1 MAEFLGIRNE
11 NEFYFAHYLSSL
23 MDDEL
28 KEQCQNETLGAA
40 RDKLLKLANDYYEVR
55 HLRERV
61 EQRKGTFAADAKA
74 YLDARK
80 AFTEKLIG
88 ILGYAGDYRPNGIA
102 FQGEKVALPVLGCVL
117 NAARVPQVVLIDSCR
132 TFSAGVSLKDVSVLQ
147 NFPTAA
153 QVACEGLSPA
163 DREYLSTRV
172 RGDRSKNQMPYW
184 ENLLTNELFSS
195 ANHPRFAIVFGENAV
210 LLADY
215 TKWAERRSLVFL
227 LDDIFEQ
234 TDRATCRAMAC
245 LLHRNS
251 LAPDSG
257 SEPLPDKLD
266 ANSHKNAFGVSK
278 SLRYAMRQAIEDL
291 GNAILRGSGNGEPG
305 SVSAASLS
313 KECILVMY
321 RFLFVLFLES
331 RKDLQ
336 YFKRSAGNVAN
347 DIFWSAYGLDHLRDL
362 ETVPLLTEAAKN
374 GHYFDETI
382 KQLFAKIWEGY
393 DCYETTNFHRFPQ
406 MDSEKICGNLR
417 QSAVQEASHVL
428 RNGID
433 GFRLLPLK
441 AHLFDPERTPL
452 FNEARIPNHVWQKI
466 IYSLSIGETGTGKR
480 KRKGRI
486 SYAQLGIQQ
495 LGAVYEALLSY
506 TGFYAK
512 EDLYEVAAADAT
524 EPVVTGDDGQ
534 DSDAP
539 AEETGSPAEK
549 KASGKSGDIFE
560 TGYFVTEAELKDYTE
575 AEIVAVDGR
584 RVCHRRGSFI
594 YRMAGRDRERSAS
607 YYTPEVLTR
616 CLVRLA
622 IKECVT
628 DDMPAD
634 EVMKLTVCE
643 PAMGSA
649 AFLNETI
656 DQLADAYLR
665 KKQKE
670 LGRTIPIE
678 RYAAEKARVKM
689 VIADNNVF
697 GVDLNP
703 TAADLAE
710 VSLWLGSIGGEMEP
724 TGQERDEPYIPWF
737 GTQLKCGNSI
747 IGCRREVVFRDGTR
761 KRIGFDE
768 EFPENA
774 VWHFL
779 IPDDG
784 MAIKLDKVV
793 KGIVGDEVATRL
805 RTWAKAFSLP
815 DKKKAGSEYAN
826 TWNRLVTLS
835 KAIDRIWRSAA
846 DDIKA
851 LDDRTRDDVAYFG
864 YEPKPGA
871 YQDIKS
877 KDRQLNTELSRDEY
891 GNVDYSK
898 SLGSVSDYFRLK
910 TILDLWCSLWFWP
923 LDKTEELP
931 AWKDFEA
938 IVRVLAKSDFDDE
951 EQLELDFGI
960 DFRKTVEGVALEK
973 EFRRNPTLSNLY
985 KLFPFAKTSQQI
997 AERHHFLHWELE
1009 FAPVFKERGGFDLII
1024 GNPPWVKV
1032 QWEEAGILSEYDPH
1046 IAIRSFS
1053 ASDTMALRKGVF
1065 KNHASALQ
1073 AYLQEFTDTVG
1084 TKSFLN
1090 AENNY
1095 PALHGVQTNLYKN
1108 FIALSFRL
1116 LSKNGNAGLIH
1127 PKDVFDDPRGGLF
1140 REAIYPRLL
1149 LHARFQNE
1157 LKLFDIEHGRTYS
1170 LNVYGKIKP
1179 EVSFLSVARLFHPS
1193 TLEESLKSTEM
1204 SPLPLERT
1212 DKGKW
1217 NTQGHP
1223 DRVVPVTD
1231 ESLRLFASLYD
1242 EPGTPLRAARLPA
1255 LYTSQFLNPILSSF
1269 VNALRK
1275 MQDMEY
1281 GVSEC
1286 WHETMAR
1293 KDGTIKRQTGFV
1305 DAADE
1310 VIYSGPQF
1318 FLGNPIN
1325 KTPKIQCLKNLDYD
1339 NVDLTAISS
1348 DYHPRVNYIRN
1359 VRQGEYRLRI
1369 PDYNGRKITEYFR
1382 VFCRH
1387 MIDTTGT
1394 ERSFL
1399 SIFAPKGWAHVNS
1412 VIELTLDDR
1421 VDMSELTST
1430 FGAWLSLPFDW
1441 IVRSTGKANLHNDT
1455 LKRLPAIGKNPFV
1468 SSRALLLNCLN
1479 RDYAELWR
1487 EAWDDACLADGWLS
1501 SEPCLTDWKGHLA
1514 SGNEWRWETP
1524 LRTQLDR
1531 RQALVELDVIVTK
1544 ALGLSLDDL
1553 LLMYRVSFP
1562 VLRKYDADTF
1572 YDQNGRCVFSAK
1584 SGESYL
1590 SRKEWEAIR
1599 DMKEGEFSKT
1609 ITETVFSDTP
1619 TERTIIYKAPFF
1631 KKDREA
1637 DYKEAWEML
1646 EKRG

>member
-132 TFSAGVSLKDVSVLQ
+132 TFSAGVSIKEASLLQ
-147 NFPTAA
+147 NFPTPA

-163 DREYLSTRV
+163 DREYLSIRV
-172 RGDRSKNQMPYW
+172 RGDKSKNQMPYW

-291 GNAILRGSGNGEPG
+291 GNAILESRRTSHGKGESLTDATCGGYEETADKRRLPQMKDANGICANLRQ
-305 SVSAASLS
+305 SAVEDEIDAAELS

-393 DCYETTNFHRFPQ
+393 DCYETTDFHRFPQ

-512 EDLYEVAAADAT
+512 EDLYEVAAADP
-524 EPVVTGDDGQ
+524 EPQISADERRYEDGSGESSEDIGGNLRQ
-534 DSDAP
+534 SAVRC
-539 AEETGSPAEK
+539 
-549 KASGKSGDIFE
+549 ASDIFE

-622 IKECVT
+622 IKERVT

-768 EFPENA
+768 EFPENG

-793 KGIVGDEVATRL
+793 KGIVGDEVTTRL

-985 KLFPFAKTSQQI
+985 KLFPFAKISQQI

-1046 IAIRSFS
+1046 IAVRKIS
-1053 ASDTMALRKGVF
+1053 ASDAMALREKVLGLG
-1065 KNHASALQ
+1065 KNTEETADCRGLPQMDSEDICGNLRKSVVGQNRALQ
-1073 AYLQEFTDTVG
+1073 AYLQEYTDTIG

-1090 AENNY
+1090 AEANY
-1095 PALHGVQTNLYKN
+1095 PALHGVQTNLYK
-1108 FIALSFRL
+1108 FFLPLAFRIAN
-1116 LSKNGNAGLIH
+1116 KNGVSSFIH
-1127 PKDVFDDPRGGLF
+1127 PEGVYDDPNGGKL
-1140 REAIYPRLL
+1140 RAAMYPRLR
-1149 LHARFQNE
+1149 LHAQFINE
-1157 LKLFDIEHGRTYS
+1157 LKLFDIDHHVFYS
-1170 LNVYGKIKP
+1170 LNVYGARW
-1179 EVSFLSVARLFHPS
+1179 EHVAFNNVSRLYHPS
-1193 TLEESLKSTEM
+1193 TLAECFAKRDDKA
-1204 SPLPLERT
+1204 PLPLERNEQGT
-1212 DKGKW
+1212 W
-1217 NTQGHP
+1217 NLVGHP
-1223 DRVVPVTD
+1223 DRIVPVDD
-1231 ESLRLFASLYD
+1231 ETLKLFAALYD
-1242 EPGTPLRAARLPA
+1242 DSGVSQCEARLPA
-1255 LYTSQFLNPILSSF
+1255 LYTKKFLKPILDQLSRYP
-1269 VNALRK
+1269 RK
-1275 MQDMEY
+1275 MIDVDY
-1281 GVSEC
+1281 GVSVC
-1286 WHETMAR
+1286 WDETGSQR
-1293 KDGTIKRQTGFV
+1293 SGIIRRQTGFQS
-1305 DAADE
+1305 DASE
-1310 VIYSGPQF
+1310 IIYTGPQF
-1318 FLGNPIN
+1318 FLATPMN
-1325 KTPKIQCLKNLDYD
+1325 KTARPICKKNSDYD
-1339 NVDLTAISS
+1339 NIDLTVMPEVYIPRTNYVRALSKADYDAQTATYKGKSIRDYYRIMCRRMISCS
-1348 DYHPRVNYIRN
+1348 SEHT
-1359 VRQGEYRLRI
+1359 LI
-1369 PDYNGRKITEYFR
+1369 P
-1382 VFCRH
+1382 
-1387 MIDTTGT
+1387 
-1394 ERSFL
+1394 
-1399 SIFAPKGWAHVNS
+1399 IFAPKGWAHVNIWS
-1412 VIELTLDDR
+1412 VDVL
-1421 VDMSELTST
+1421 
-1430 FGAWLSLPFDW
+1430 
-1441 IVRSTGKANLHNDT
+1441 
-1455 LKRLPAIGKNPFV
+1455 AIGLVCAF
-1468 SSRALLLNCLN
+1468 N
-1479 RDYAELWR
+1479 REVRFL
-1487 EAWDDACLADGWLS
+1487 
-1501 SEPCLTDWKGHLA
+1501 
-1514 SGNEWRWETP
+1514 
-1524 LRTQLDR
+1524 
-1531 RQALVELDVIVTK
+1531 
-1544 ALGLSLDDL
+1544 
-1553 LLMYRVSFP
+1553 
-1562 VLRKYDADTF
+1562 
-1572 YDQNGRCVFSAK
+1572 
-1584 SGESYL
+1584 
-1590 SRKEWEAIR
+1590 
-1599 DMKEGEFSKT
+1599 
-1609 ITETVFSDTP
+1609 
-1619 TERTIIYKAPFF
+1619 
-1631 KKDREA
+1631 
-1637 DYKEAWEML
+1637 
-1646 EKRG
+1646 